1 MRTGSGRA
9 SRTKRP
15 RSSRGNST
23 GRGLLATGEE
33 GPAAYD
39 NDLPPFVVPLP
50 MLDPTPRP
58 AAGAQRKRPA
68 CIALLQVL
76 EVDIR
81 ACLMRISSLIR
92 RISSVR
98 RAIRP
103 EPGSAELACPRAVV
117 RASRARAMAWTADE
131 RTRRGQ
137 CLGRGSGKWG
147 CGAMKVLSKDLG
159 ELSGQAGV
167 NARERLDLPD
177 IGAT

>member
-1 MRTGSGRA
+1 MPTGSGRA

-15 RSSRGNST
+15 RISRGNST

-92 RISSVR
+92 RISFVR
-98 RAIRP
+98 RVIRP
-103 EPGSAELACPRAVV
+103 EPGSAELACPRAVL
-117 RASRARAMAWTADE
+117 RASRARAMAWTAAE

-137 CLGRGSGKWG
+137 PLGRGSVLWG
-147 CGAMKVLSKDLG
+147 RLGTEILSENL
-159 ELSGQAGV
+159 EEQSGQQG
-167 NARERLDLPD
+167 
-177 IGAT
+177 